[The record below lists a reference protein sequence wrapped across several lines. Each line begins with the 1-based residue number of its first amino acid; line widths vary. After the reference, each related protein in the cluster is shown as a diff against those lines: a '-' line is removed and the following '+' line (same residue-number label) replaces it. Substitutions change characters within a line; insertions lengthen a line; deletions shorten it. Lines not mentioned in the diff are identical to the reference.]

1 MSNLSLQ
8 VFVGIVVR
16 DHLMVLLRKA
26 LARSSTVDLDV
37 KYEDLNYQFV
47 TAAARHL
54 IWEQQVAV
62 LQVSTSLAA
71 LCSLV
76 SLLPLHVRHAIHAF
90 LPAYYRLWC
99 GNISRLCE
107 RLADARPR

>member
-1 MSNLSLQ
+1 MSKLLLQ

-54 IWEQQVAV
+54 ICEQQVAV
-62 LQVSTSLAA
+62 LQVSISLPA
-71 LCSLV
+71 LCNLV
-76 SLLPLHVRHAIHAF
+76 SLLPLHVQHAKQAF
-90 LPAYYRLWC
+90 LHACCMLWC
-99 GNISRLCE
+99 ACSC
-107 RLADARPR
+107 